1 MFDPFAQRN
10 LTACQ
15 IREYSE
21 SSINFAVCISSCV
34 TRELKIR
41 ILVSF
46 RFFDPSFTIISYLI
60 QIESLL
66 FQSS

>member
-21 SSINFAVCISSCV
+21 SNINFAVCISCI
-34 TRELKIR
+34 TQELKIR